1 MHTHAQPKANCLA
14 NITSLV
20 VNSKIRKETIEGVE
34 FTVLPSKTLPPDI
47 VMNGGLYKADDVK
60 ATIDTLNM
68 TPVTIGHPQI
78 NGKFVDAY
86 DSLAQAKY
94 GLGGAFNKVVGQDA
108 NGVWNVEKYIPT
120 EIMLNTQRG
129 KALQA
134 AIDKNEPIHTS
145 TGVYLNRKPCKGV
158 TANSQEYDWEAE
170 IIQFNH
176 DAILLNEPGAATP
189 AQGVGLFVNQAGD
202 EVEVFTVQVNLSSGI
217 DFTQGAE
224 ATRSKISEA
233 AKELFCKSEDGKE
246 CWVYV
251 DDFNN
256 DTAVICIDDKQ
267 FSVSYKIIGDKAEI
281 SGDLIEVKREKSYS
295 FGQKIG
301 QIVSKLAS
309 YVKSDTIQ
317 SDAEPVG
324 NSENV
329 NREGDMEKEDVV
341 KLIAEA
347 VTANTAAIAEMID
360 QKLAANAQAAQQAEK
375 SQLVEQVVNAGVLQ
389 KEAAEGCTIDAL
401 KALAANCKQANGLP
415 RAGFTVNA
423 DVESV
428 AYDINE
434 SRKQGAK

>member
-1 MHTHAQPKANCLA
+1 MIKKEGGKFVLYSHDGSKKLGEFDSEEAATKRENEIKQIKYLKEHNVPKANCLA

-20 VNSKIRKETIEGVE
+20 VNSKIRKEVVEGVE

-94 GLGGAFNKVVGQDA
+94 GLGGAFNKVVGQDS

-158 TANSQEYDWEAE
+158 TANNQEYDWEAE

-189 AQGVGLFVNQAGD
+189 SQGVGLFVNQAGD
-202 EVEVFTVQVNLSSGI
+202 EIELITCSCVKVIVETMEEPETENEQPEGGKLH
-217 DFTQGAE
+217 
-224 ATRSKISEA
+224 
-233 AKELFCKSEDGKE
+233 EL
-246 CWVYV
+246 
-251 DDFNN
+251 
-256 DTAVICIDDKQ
+256 
-267 FSVSYKIIGDKAEI
+267 
-281 SGDLIEVKREKSYS
+281 VKG
-295 FGQKIG
+295 F
-301 QIVSKLAS
+301 VTKLAS
-309 YVKSDTIQ
+309 LLKSDTIQ

-324 NSENV
+324 NGAKS
-329 NREGDMEKEDVV
+329 EGDEMEKEEFV
-341 KLIAEA
+341 KLLNDAL
-347 VTANTAAIAEMID
+347 TANKAEVAELID

-415 RAGFTVNA
+415 RAGFTVNT

-434 SRKQGAK
+434 SRK